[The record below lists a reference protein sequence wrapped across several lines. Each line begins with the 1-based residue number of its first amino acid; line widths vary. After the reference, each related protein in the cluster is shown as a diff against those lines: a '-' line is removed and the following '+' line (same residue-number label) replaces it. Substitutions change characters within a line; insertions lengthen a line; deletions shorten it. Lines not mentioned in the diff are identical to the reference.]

1 MDTNEVYDLI
11 IIGAGPAGLTASIY
25 ACCFH
30 LKHLVIG
37 SAVGGQLKLAPHIL
51 NYPGYKNISGGELT
65 REMVEQVT
73 AMGGKVIT
81 QSVITITNKRQQLG
95 GEEESSFEL
104 ETKEGNMYYCRAII
118 LATGTERRKLNIPG
132 EVEYTSKDVHYCATC
147 EQFDYE
153 GKICAVIGGANSAVQ
168 AAVELAQAARKVY
181 IIYRGSSLRG
191 DPIWITQIE
200 KSKNIEVIY
209 STQVLEI
216 AGDGKKVTG
225 VKIKQLNSIDEKIL
239 AVDKI
244 FIEIG
249 GVPGTAL
256 VIPLG
261 VEMDQGGYI
270 KVDDKLAT
278 NIAGIFA
285 AGDLV
290 SYGLSIEQ
298 ISTAVGLGARAAA
311 TAFAYIKKIK
321 APTLWGQS
329 QITR

>member
-1 MDTNEVYDLI
+1 MDNLYDLI
-11 IIGAGPAGLTASIY
+11 IVGAGPAGLTASIY
-25 ACCFH
+25 ASCFH
-30 LKHLVIG
+30 LKHILV
-37 SAVGGQLKLAPHIL
+37 STTLGGQLLFAPHIL
-51 NYPGYKNISGGELT
+51 NYPGYTNINGKELTEKMAQQVRERGGEIVIGSVMNIS
-65 REMVEQVT
+65 
-73 AMGGKVIT
+73 
-81 QSVITITNKRQQLG
+81 
-95 GEEESSFEL
+95 SSKTGRFEL
-104 ETKEGNMYYCRAII
+104 ETIDRRKYQAKAII

-132 EVEYTSKDVHYCATC
+132 EVEYTAKGVHYCATC

-168 AAVELAQAARKVY
+168 AAVELAQAAGKVY
-181 IIYRGSSLRG
+181 IIYRGSELRG
-191 DPIWITQIE
+191 DQIWLTQIE
-200 KSKNIEVIY
+200 KNPKIEVIY
-209 STQVLEI
+209 ETHVLEI
-216 AGDGKKVTG
+216 KGDGEKVTG
-225 VKIKQLNSIDEKIL
+225 LVLKSSGEKL
-239 AVDKI
+239 LPVDRV

-261 VEMDQGGYI
+261 VVMDKGGYI

-278 NIAGIFA
+278 NIPGIFA

-311 TAFAYIKKIK
+311 SAFAYLKEEK

-329 QITR
+329 LIKR

>member
-1 MDTNEVYDLI
+1 MDNLYDLI

-25 ACCFH
+25 ASCFH
-30 LKHLVIG
+30 LKHIVI
-37 SAVGGQLKLAPHIL
+37 SITLGGQLQFAPHIL
-51 NYPGYKNISGGELT
+51 NYPGYTNINGKELT
-65 REMVEQVT
+65 EKMVEQV
-73 AMGGKVIT
+73 K
-81 QSVITITNKRQQLG
+81 QRG
-95 GEEESSFEL
+95 GEIATGSVTNISNSKTGRFEL
-104 ETKEGNMYYCRAII
+104 ETIDRQKYQAKAII

-132 EVEYTSKDVHYCATC
+132 EVEYTAKGVHYCATC

-153 GKICAVIGGANSAVQ
+153 GKICTVIGGANSAVQ
-168 AAVELAQAARKVY
+168 AAVELAQAAGKVY
-181 IIYRGSSLRG
+181 IIYRGSELRG
-191 DPIWITQIE
+191 DPIWLTQIE
-200 KSKNIEVIY
+200 KNPKIEVIY
-209 STQVLEI
+209 ETHVSEI
-216 AGDGKKVTG
+216 KGDGEKVMG
-225 VKIKQLNSIDEKIL
+225 VVLKSTREKL
-239 AVDKI
+239 LSVDRV

-261 VEMDQGGYI
+261 VAMDKGGYI
-270 KVDDKLAT
+270 KVDAKLAT

-311 TAFAYIKKIK
+311 SAFAYLKKEK

-329 QITR
+329 HIKR